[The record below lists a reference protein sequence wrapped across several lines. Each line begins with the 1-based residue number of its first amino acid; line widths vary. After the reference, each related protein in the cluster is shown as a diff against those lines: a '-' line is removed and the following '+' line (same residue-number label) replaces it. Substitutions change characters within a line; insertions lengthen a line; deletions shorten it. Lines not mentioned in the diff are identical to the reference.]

1 MAELAYARDL
11 KSRQL
16 QVRLL
21 LATLNVSEKEAKG
34 RKAPICNPLT
44 TAKVTYLSCGPNVDG
59 YLVSLQVRLLSAPL
73 SGRCVWL
80 ILTVLR

>member
-59 YLVSLQVRLLSAPL
+59 YLEAHKFDSCPLHSRADVFGLS
-73 SGRCVWL
+73 
-80 ILTVLR
+80 